1 MLPYCCHSTSSRKEK
16 RRGFTKGRKLCT
28 ILQAHTRNVLL
39 HASDAPC
46 STRKRFR
53 PGPIDGIFRIQQVNF
68 GEFLFHALG

>member
-1 MLPYCCHSTSSRKEK
+1 VLPYCCRSTSSRKEK
-16 RRGFTKGRKLCT
+16 RRGFTIGTKLCT

-53 PGPIDGIFRIQQVNF
+53 SSPIEKIFRILQTDF
-68 GEFLFHALG
+68 RELLFHALR